1 MPTRSAAKVGRA
13 AILAQPTDDH
23 APGISAEHA
32 QEADSVAEPAGAEDE
47 SADPVGPIGGG
58 RATGSHQSGV
68 AKGREMSPSHGLTGR
83 RAPGCP
89 F

>member
-1 MPTRSAAKVGRA
+1 MPTRSAAKVARA
-13 AILAQPTDDH
+13 AILAPPTVDH

-68 AKGREMSPSHGLTGR
+68 ARGAR
-83 RAPGCP
+83 
-89 F
+89 